1 MMNIPIEDVYE
12 QIRQIAEKFE
22 QFSRHLQV
30 LRRADKED
38 ITNEFIISGIIY
50 KFYIQFELGWKVLK
64 ELLSYEGVK
73 SAASGSPRE
82 IIKAAYAYFDFIDEN
97 LWLQMLRDRND
108 TTHMYNEAAAV
119 ELVDKIIKD
128 YIPLF
133 EKMEKAVKDRY
144 EEQ

>member
-1 MMNIPIEDVYE
+1 MK
-12 QIRQIAEKFE
+12 KFE

-38 ITNEFIISGIIY
+38 ITNEFIISGVID

-108 TTHMYNEAAAV
+108 TTHMYNEEAAV

-128 YIPLF
+128 YIPVF
-133 EKMEKAVKDRY
+133 EKMEQAVNDRY
-144 EEQ
+144 EGKSINE

>member
-1 MMNIPIEDVYE
+1 MK
-12 QIRQIAEKFE
+12 KFE

-30 LRRADKED
+30 LRKADEED
-38 ITNEFIISGIIY
+38 LSNEFIVSGVID

-64 ELLSYEGVK
+64 ELLAYEGVK

-97 LWLQMLRDRND
+97 TWLQMLRDRND
-108 TTHMYNEAAAV
+108 TTHMYNEQAAI

-128 YIPLF
+128 YIPVF
-133 EKMEKAVKDRY
+133 IKMQQAVKDRY
-144 EEQ
+144 GEQEL

>member
-1 MMNIPIEDVYE
+1 MNIPIEDVYE

-38 ITNEFIISGIIY
+38 ITNEFIISGVID

-108 TTHMYNEAAAV
+108 TTHMYNEQAAV

-133 EKMEKAVKDRY
+133 EKMEQAVKDRY
-144 EEQ
+144 EE